1 MTLTLTAQAVTAI
14 RRAILRGELLPGELY
29 TAGALGQQLNMS
41 RTPVREACQELARR
55 GLVRT
60 VKNRGVE
67 VVCTSAEAFVEIFE
81 LRVLLEGRLTARAI
95 MRKTPQHE
103 AELLAAV
110 ERFREVAAAGDAEAT
125 LRADRDFHDVLLA
138 GAGNARARHLLA
150 ENRDVV
156 LGTGIG
162 TVPASRSPQECVA
175 DHDDIVDA
183 YRAGDPAAGEAAMTR
198 HIIHTAAMLLRQ
210 ESAHRPEF
218 GAVDVEAALG
228 WLRHGPTLAQ
238 VACNPQ

>member
-1 MTLTLTAQAVTAI
+1 M
-14 RRAILRGELLPGELY
+14 
-29 TAGALGQQLNMS
+29 
-41 RTPVREACQELARR
+41 
-55 GLVRT
+55 
-60 VKNRGVE
+60 
-67 VVCTSAEAFVEIFE
+67 EIFE

-103 AELLAAV
+103 AEVLAAV

-183 YRAGDPAAGEAAMTR
+183 YRAGDSAAGEAAMTR